1 MSPRYVHIEAGWRG
15 LTQKSDE
22 SMIFI
27 MAKRRVTITIDE
39 DLASRLD
46 EVAEGM
52 DGKFSKAVE
61 HAVREF
67 FDLEKLRGG
76 EQGFVWI
83 DFGNDDDGRWAFR
96 GNEPEMMLQLGPVL
110 MRAFFSSVETAWEED
125 DAED

>member
-1 MSPRYVHIEAGWRG
+1 
-15 LTQKSDE
+15 
-22 SMIFI
+22 